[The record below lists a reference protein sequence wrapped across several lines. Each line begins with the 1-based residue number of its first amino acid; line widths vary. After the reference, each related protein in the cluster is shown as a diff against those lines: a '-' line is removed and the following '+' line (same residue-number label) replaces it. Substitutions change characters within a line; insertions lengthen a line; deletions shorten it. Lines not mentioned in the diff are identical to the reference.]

1 MCAGG
6 GGTGQLRLLLLLVVA
21 MLPAGIVAHG
31 QAALTRFEAVIL
43 ILLDGR
49 QGECNGA
56 ECDAIMRNERV
67 NQKRKEQTNKL

>member
-6 GGTGQLRLLLLLVVA
+6 GGTGHLRLLLVVA

-49 QGECNGA
+49 QGEWNGA